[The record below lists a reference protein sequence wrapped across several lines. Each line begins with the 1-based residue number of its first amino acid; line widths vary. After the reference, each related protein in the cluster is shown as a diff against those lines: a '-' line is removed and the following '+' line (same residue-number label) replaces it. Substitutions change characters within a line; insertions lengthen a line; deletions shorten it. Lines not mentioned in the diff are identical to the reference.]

1 VTAIACPLVDGVPGV
16 TVQCAE
22 GGVPDQ
28 VAELGHEPFRRVTFQ
43 RGGSSGKNFGPKRSL
58 GWEMRTLVS
67 RRSIGVCLAVL
78 AVGLVASGCD
88 WTQFGYGSG
97 HDGYSPDS
105 TITPANVSSLALQFT
120 LSTGAGGDITGEAEA
135 NGVLYVVFYP
145 STASPVTLDAFSA
158 NGTTGCS
165 GTPVT
170 CNPLWSASLGVASNG
185 LSSSSKIAV
194 DNGVVYVGGG
204 PGLEAFDANGQTNC
218 AGTPTV
224 CQPLWQASVDWNYG
238 TPTVSQGSV
247 YVTSGGSVEAF
258 DASGKTNCTGSPT
271 VCSPL
276 WTAPVSA
283 ESSTV
288 TVGGGKAYVGSSAGG
303 PNGSIVALS
312 ATGTSGCSGTPTVCS
327 PLWQYTLNQV
337 ASQPYVTQSGSTIY
351 VGTLDEVSAFDFT
364 GSVEAFDANG
374 VTNCSGTPTVCSP
387 LWTDSNYASGGP
399 PLVGDGAVFASP
411 WTGIGSPL
419 IDVFNTSG
427 NELWTTSIGVSPL
440 AIGGSVLYAENQN
453 NVYAFDAT
461 GQSGCSDSV
470 CSPLWSTGLPTG
482 GSTDVGPTIV
492 ANGSLYVATASYPTG
507 DAEVLAYGLS

>member
-1 VTAIACPLVDGVPGV
+1 
-16 TVQCAE
+16 
-22 GGVPDQ
+22 
-28 VAELGHEPFRRVTFQ
+28 VARSSAS
-43 RGGSSGKNFGPKRSL
+43 RGWDVRNL
-58 GWEMRTLVS
+58 L
-67 RRSIGVCLAVL
+67 RRSSFSACLAVL
-78 AVGLVASGCD
+78 AVGLLAGGCD

-135 NGVLYVVFYP
+135 NGVLYAVFYP
-145 STASPVTLDAFSA
+145 GAASPVTLDAFSA

-165 GTPVT
+165 GTAVT
-170 CNPLWSASLGVASNG
+170 CTPLWSAPLGMATNG
-185 LSSSSKIAV
+185 ESSSGKIAV
-194 DNGVVYVGGG
+194 VNGVVYVGGG

-258 DASGKTNCTGSPT
+258 DASGKTNCSGSPT

-283 ESSTV
+283 DSATV
-288 TVGGGKAYVGSSAGG
+288 TVGGGKAYVVSSAGG
-303 PNGSIVALS
+303 SNGSIVALS

-327 PLWQYTLNQV
+327 PLWQYPLNQSV
-337 ASQPYVTQSGSTIY
+337 GGQTYVTQSGSTIY
-351 VGTLDEVSAFDFT
+351 VGTLEEVSAFDFT

-374 VTNCSGTPTVCSP
+374 VAHCSGTPAVCSP

-419 IDVFNTSG
+419 IDVFNTNGSS
-427 NELWTTSIGVSPL
+427 LWTTSIGASPVAVS
-440 AIGGSVLYAENQN
+440 GSVLYAENQN
-453 NVYAFDAT
+453 QNIVYAFDAT
-461 GQSGCSDSV
+461 GASGCSGTFRV
-470 CSPLWSTGLPTG
+470 CSPLWSIGLPTSG
-482 GSTDVGPTIV
+482 TVGPTIV
-492 ANGSLYVATASYPTG
+492 ANGTLYVATASYQTG
-507 DAEVLAYGLS
+507 DAQVLAYGPS